1 MFIWVARDKG
11 SEWKA
16 LTALQGRG
24 KLPVIPLIE
33 AVGEPFL
40 AQRNKAPLS
49 PIATLVFSCRRHT
62 FRTRVLR
69 MATHT

>member
-24 KLPVIPLIE
+24 KL
-33 AVGEPFL
+33 
-40 AQRNKAPLS
+40 QSSR
-49 PIATLVFSCRRHT
+49 
-62 FRTRVLR
+62 
-69 MATHT
+69 